1 MAIGGL
7 QIISNHV
14 RRMIIKIAKYAYIMV
29 IILML
34 SGCNLQYK
42 LLYYPSTIMPSKDV
56 LTANNIQYWPS
67 NTGKYKGYVSTAK
80 SNHVMGTIIV
90 FHGNAS
96 TAADRTYYIEALVSL
111 GYRVILA
118 EYPGYGA
125 RGGKLGEKSFVND
138 AKETV
143 HDAYKHY
150 GSPLFLL
157 GESLGCGVAAAV
169 AKEPPVT
176 IDGILLITPWDT
188 LLSVAKSKFPWLPLR
203 FFMKDKYDSMS
214 NLKDYQGRIAV
225 VGAERDETIPIRHAV
240 ALYQSLHGRK
250 AMWVVKEAGHND
262 WPMIVDKP
270 WWREIMEFLSAR

>member
-1 MAIGGL
+1 
-7 QIISNHV
+7 
-14 RRMIIKIAKYAYIMV
+14 MIMLIA
-29 IILML
+29 LP
-34 SGCNLQYK
+34 GCDLQYK
-42 LLYYPSTIMPSKDV
+42 LLYYPSTFMPSKD
-56 LTANNIQYWPS
+56 LLNANTIQYWPS
-67 NTGKYKGYVSTAK
+67 NAGNYKGFVSTAEGSHIK
-80 SNHVMGTIIV
+80 GTIIV
-90 FHGNAS
+90 FHGNAR
-96 TAADRTYYIEALVSL
+96 TAADRTHYIAALVPL

-150 GSPLFLL
+150 GGPLFLL

-188 LLSVAKSKFPWLPLR
+188 LLSVAKSKYPWLPLR

-214 NLKDYQGRIAV
+214 NLKGYQGRIAI
-225 VGAERDETIPIRHAV
+225 VGAERDELIPMRHAV
-240 ALYQSLHGRK
+240 ALYQSFPGRK
-250 AMWVVKEAGHND
+250 AMWVVKGAGHND
-262 WPMIVDKP
+262 WQMIVGKQ
-270 WWREIMEFLSAR
+270 WWPEIMAFLCGKSANL

>member
-1 MAIGGL
+1 MITNITQYASIM
-7 QIISNHV
+7 
-14 RRMIIKIAKYAYIMV
+14 MIILIA
-29 IILML
+29 LP
-34 SGCNLQYK
+34 GCDLRHK
-42 LLYYPSTIMPSKDV
+42 LLYYPSTFMPSKEA
-56 LTANNIQYWPS
+56 LTADNIQCWPS
-67 NTGKYKGYVSTAK
+67 NAGNYKGFVSTAE

-90 FHGNAS
+90 FHGNAG
-96 TAADRTYYIEALVSL
+96 TAADRTYYIKALVPL

-125 RGGKLGEKSFVND
+125 RAGKLGEKSFVSD

-143 HDAYKHY
+143 NDAYKHY

-188 LLSVAKSKFPWLPLR
+188 LLSVAKSKFSWLPLQ

-214 NLKDYQGRIAV
+214 NLKGYQGRIAI
-225 VGAERDETIPIRHAV
+225 VGAERDEIIPMRHAV
-240 ALYQSLHGRK
+240 ALYQALPGRK
-250 AMWVVKEAGHND
+250 AIWVVKGAGHND
-262 WPMIVDKP
+262 WPMIVGKP
-270 WWREIMEFLSAR
+270 WWREIMEFLCGKSANL